1 MHVDIILSSYL
12 ENSADYSCNGVII
25 NSKFILTALYCVVED
40 PTQLIADLK
49 TKTFSHV
56 LLGATNLRKRRKNK
70 RKRRTGLKMYAF
82 LYFLMIFSYSVNH
95 RKIANITLHREG
107 ADLALVE
114 VSDEININIF
124 TPICLPE
131 RGMI

>member
-25 NSKFILTALYCVVED
+25 NSKFILTALHCVVED
-40 PTQLIADLK
+40 PTELIADLK

-70 RKRRTGLKMYAF
+70 RKRRTGLKMYAS
-82 LYFLMIFSYSVNH
+82 LYFLIIISYSYH

-114 VSDEININIF
+114 VSGEININIF